1 MALYI
6 HVYNI
11 VCTYI
16 YFSDYKNAINVN
28 IPNEYLYIEKLGKV
42 KYLYMTQSILSIYNA
57 LISQIAYLSQF
68 ARMNTWKQQDY
79 I

>member
-1 MALYI
+1 MVLYI

>member
-1 MALYI
+1 MVLYI
-6 HVYNI
+6 YVYNI

-28 IPNEYLYIEKLGKV
+28 IPDEHLYMEKLGKV
-42 KYLYMTQSILSIYNA
+42 KYLYMTQSILSIYSA

-68 ARMNTWKQQDY
+68 ARMNN
-79 I
+79 